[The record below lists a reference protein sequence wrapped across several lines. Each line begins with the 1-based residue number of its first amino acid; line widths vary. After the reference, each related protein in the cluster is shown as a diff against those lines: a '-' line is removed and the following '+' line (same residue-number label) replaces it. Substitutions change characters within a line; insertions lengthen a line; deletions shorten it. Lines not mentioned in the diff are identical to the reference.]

1 MEWTE
6 PGSNRRHQDF
16 QSCALP
22 TELSVPRDRVDRHR
36 VRRLASAN
44 SIFKDTAIECWV
56 RAHSASSSR
65 ETHRMREPSDF
76 RLGPPLPTR
85 WSTSVPNPVAFRP
98 LDAEVARLSIERLCA
113 SRYGKQNAL
122 AVGNSIAKSV
132 SCRGRPLGLAG
143 GFRWGGASS
152 LGR

>member
-1 MEWTE
+1 
-6 PGSNRRHQDF
+6 
-16 QSCALP
+16 
-22 TELSVPRDRVDRHR
+22 
-36 VRRLASAN
+36 
-44 SIFKDTAIECWV
+44 
-56 RAHSASSSR
+56 
-65 ETHRMREPSDF
+65 MREPSDF